1 MSCEGDSHNSLA
13 FTWDPLSE
21 GPKPIDFSGQLSN
34 GRVQVLWLQIDGL
47 EPAALFVSDSSRYM
61 LASLADDDDDDESVP
76 WFAADQQR
84 SLLNETRPHV
94 TDAHVDNTSEEETS
108 ELDDTF
114 CFKRT

>member
-21 GPKPIDFSGQLSN
+21 GPRPIDFTGQLSN
-34 GRVQVLWLQIDGL
+34 GKVQVLWLQVDGL
-47 EPAALFVSDSSRYM
+47 EPGALFASDNSRYM
-61 LASLADDDDDDESVP
+61 LAALADDDDESVP
-76 WFAADQQR
+76 WIADDQQ
-84 SLLNETRPHV
+84 SGPLNESSPRVNT
-94 TDAHVDNTSEEETS
+94 AQIDNSSEGETS

>member
-21 GPKPIDFSGQLSN
+21 GPRPMDFAGHLSN
-34 GRVQVLWLQIDGL
+34 GKVQVLWLQIDGL
-47 EPAALFVSDSSRYM
+47 EPGAVFASDGSQCV
-61 LASLADDDDDDESVP
+61 LASLADDDDESIP
-76 WFAADQQR
+76 WTAGDQQ
-84 SLLNETRPHV
+84 SGLLNENSPRV
-94 TDAHVDNTSEEETS
+94 TTAHIDNSSEEEGS

>member
-13 FTWDPLSE
+13 FTWDPLSK

-47 EPAALFVSDSSRYM
+47 EPAALFAMDSSRYM

>member
-21 GPKPIDFSGQLSN
+21 GPKPIDFAGHLSN
-34 GRVQVLWLQIDGL
+34 GKVQVVWLQIDGL
-47 EPAALFVSDSSRYM
+47 EPGALFASDSNRYM

-76 WFAADQQR
+76 WTAGDQQ
-84 SLLNETRPHV
+84 SGLLNENSPRV
-94 TDAHVDNTSEEETS
+94 TTAQTDNTSDEEAS

>member
-21 GPKPIDFSGQLSN
+21 GPRPIDFAGQLLN
-34 GRVQVLWLQIDGL
+34 GKVQVVWLQIDGL
-47 EPAALFVSDSSRYM
+47 EPGALFASDSSQYM
-61 LASLADDDDDDESVP
+61 LASLADDDDEPLP
-76 WFAADQQR
+76 WIAGDQQ
-84 SLLNETRPHV
+84 SGLLNGNSPRV
-94 TDAHVDNTSEEETS
+94 TTANIDNSSEGEIS

>member
-21 GPKPIDFSGQLSN
+21 GPKSIDFAGQLSN
-34 GRVQVLWLQIDGL
+34 GKVQVVWLQIDGL
-47 EPAALFVSDSSRYM
+47 EPGALFASDSNRYM
-61 LASLADDDDDDESVP
+61 LASLADYDDESVP
-76 WFAADQQR
+76 WTAGDQQ
-84 SLLNETRPHV
+84 SGLLNENSPRV
-94 TDAHVDNTSEEETS
+94 TTAQTGNTSDEETS